1 MSETK
6 NDYRSTLNITL
17 SDNDAGA
24 FPQRGNLPTR
34 EPEIQARWDE
44 LDVYKKSL
52 EKAAPKG
59 KFILHDG
66 PPYSNG
72 NIHLGHALNKI
83 AKDITTRYK
92 SMQGFQAPY
101 VPGWDNHGMPIEN
114 AVAKKFREDKQI
126 VDRVTLRRA
135 CREYA
140 AKWVEVQRE
149 QFKRLGIRGDWHDPY
164 LTMSRDFEAKIVEVF
179 GELAVQ
185 GFIYRGLK
193 PVFWCGTCET
203 ALADAEVEYEPHI
216 SNSIYVRFPVA
227 LRPERR
233 FCQ

>member
-1 MSETK
+1 
-6 NDYRSTLNITL
+6 
-17 SDNDAGA
+17 
-24 FPQRGNLPTR
+24 
-34 EPEIQARWDE
+34 
-44 LDVYKKSL
+44 
-52 EKAAPKG
+52 
-59 KFILHDG
+59 
-66 PPYSNG
+66 
-72 NIHLGHALNKI
+72 
-83 AKDITTRYK
+83 
-92 SMQGFQAPY
+92 MQGFQAPY

-140 AKWVEVQRE
+140 AKWVEVQRG

-179 GELAVQ
+179 GELAEQ

-203 ALADAEVEYEPHI
+203 ALADAEVEYEPHV
-216 SNSIYVRFPVA
+216 SNSIYVRFPAAFHDPNGVFDLPVPRKWNGKRENGVPRSSGQQRPGRFRQTWRLRRTRKRNTPSFGRSAANFASGYYLVA
-227 LRPERR
+227 VPLVESVMNAAGRDGIRDGDKR
-233 FCQ
+233 FAAKNWRG

>member
-44 LDVYKKSL
+44 LNVYKKSL
-52 EKAAPKG
+52 EKPAPKG

-92 SMQGFQAPY
+92 HDAGLSG
-101 VPGWDNHGMPIEN
+101 
-114 AVAKKFREDKQI
+114 AVCAG
-126 VDRVTLRRA
+126 
-135 CREYA
+135 
-140 AKWVEVQRE
+140 
-149 QFKRLGIRGDWHDPY
+149 LGQ
-164 LTMSRDFEAKIVEVF
+164 SRD
-179 GELAVQ
+179 
-185 GFIYRGLK
+185 
-193 PVFWCGTCET
+193 
-203 ALADAEVEYEPHI
+203 AD
-216 SNSIYVRFPVA
+216 
-227 LRPERR
+227 
-233 FCQ
+233 